1 MSRVFRPPSSAASP
15 ATGQARPSYSV
26 LRGERDGL
34 FWKHASSF
42 TVRRAGPGDNN
53 IVSLHFNHSGQ
64 LLQLGLLRRCLL
76 RRCRRWRLRIR
87 SLTTSA
93 HDSRTNNG
101 EDNYDG
107 GCNPTFGLL
116 TRRND
121 PGEKLTSLSP
131 GAHTGLSSANT
142 GRRLGRR
149 PRASRL
155 PPVMKGSPMTSLS
168 HTII

>member
-1 MSRVFRPPSSAASP
+1 
-15 ATGQARPSYSV
+15 
-26 LRGERDGL
+26 
-34 FWKHASSF
+34 
-42 TVRRAGPGDNN
+42 VRRAGPGDNN

-121 PGEKLTSLSP
+121 PGEKLTHYPRGRTLVYRRQTR
-131 GAHTGLSSANT
+131 GAG
-142 GRRLGRR
+142 
-149 PRASRL
+149 
-155 PPVMKGSPMTSLS
+155 
-168 HTII
+168 